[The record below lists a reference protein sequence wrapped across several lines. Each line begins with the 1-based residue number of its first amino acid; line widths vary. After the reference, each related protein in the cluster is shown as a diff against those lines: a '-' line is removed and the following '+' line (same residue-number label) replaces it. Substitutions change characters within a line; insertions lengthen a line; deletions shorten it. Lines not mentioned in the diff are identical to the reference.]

1 MHLSTYTQTLHDLTR
16 WVNYLKITNCILFVL
31 LVIAITT
38 GFFQNKIVLMQIP
51 SSTGASGEI
60 MYEKNGINR
69 SSQRAIILATVSAI
83 SQINPSNYEFEKVFV
98 QNFLAPEVY
107 SSLSVQ
113 IDQQA
118 KKMRDQH
125 ELGSYYFDFKEYLY
139 DPLLDKHFVK
149 GEIHTVNAIKNSTQM
164 WIYELTLRVD
174 NYKPII
180 TSLNAYPGSDFHNS
194 SWLEIH
200 NRDKT

>member
-1 MHLSTYTQTLHDLTR
+1 MQLTTYTQSLHDVTK
-16 WVNYLKITNCILFVL
+16 WVNYLKITNSILFVL
-31 LVIAITT
+31 LVIVTIT
-38 GFFQNKIVLMQIP
+38 GLFQNKIVLMQIP
-51 SSTGASGEI
+51 SSTGSSGEV
-60 MYEKNGINR
+60 MYEKNAINR

-107 SSLSVQ
+107 SSLSIQ

-164 WIYELTLRVD
+164 WIYELSLRVD

-180 TSLNAYPGSDFHNS
+180 TSLSSYPGSDFHNS
-194 SWLEIH
+194 NWLEIH
-200 NRDKT
+200 NRDKS

>member
-1 MHLSTYTQTLHDLTR
+1 MQLTTYTQSLHDVTK
-16 WVNYLKITNCILFVL
+16 WVNYLKITNSILFVL
-31 LVIAITT
+31 LVIVTIM
-38 GFFQNKIVLMQIP
+38 GLFQNKIVLMQIP
-51 SSTGASGEI
+51 SSTGSSGEV
-60 MYEKNGINR
+60 MYEKNAINR

-107 SSLSVQ
+107 SSLSIQ

-164 WIYELTLRVD
+164 WIYELSLRVD

-180 TSLNAYPGSDFHNS
+180 TSLSSYPGSDFHNS
-194 SWLEIH
+194 NWLEIH
-200 NRDKT
+200 NRDKS

>member
-1 MHLSTYTQTLHDLTR
+1 MQLATYTQSLHDVTK
-16 WVNYLKITNCILFVL
+16 WVNYLKITNSILFVL
-31 LVIAITT
+31 LVIVTIT
-38 GFFQNKIVLMQIP
+38 GLFQNKIVLMQIP
-51 SSTGASGEI
+51 SSTGSSGEV
-60 MYEKNGINR
+60 MYEKNAINR

-107 SSLSVQ
+107 SSLSIQ

-164 WIYELTLRVD
+164 WIYELSLRVD

-180 TSLNAYPGSDFHNS
+180 TSLSSYPGSDFHNS
-194 SWLEIH
+194 NWLEIH
-200 NRDKT
+200 NRDKS

>member
-1 MHLSTYTQTLHDLTR
+1 
-16 WVNYLKITNCILFVL
+16 
-31 LVIAITT
+31 
-38 GFFQNKIVLMQIP
+38 MQIP
-51 SSTGASGEI
+51 SSTGSSGEV
-60 MYEKNGINR
+60 MYEKNAINR

-107 SSLSVQ
+107 SSLSIQ

-164 WIYELTLRVD
+164 WIYELSLRVD

-180 TSLNAYPGSDFHNS
+180 TSLSSYPGSDFHNS
-194 SWLEIH
+194 NWLEIH
-200 NRDKT
+200 NRDKS

>member
-1 MHLSTYTQTLHDLTR
+1 MQLTTYTQSLHDVTK
-16 WVNYLKITNCILFVL
+16 WVNYLKITNSILFVV
-31 LVIAITT
+31 LVIVTIM
-38 GFFQNKIVLMQIP
+38 GLFQNKIVLMQIP
-51 SSTGASGEI
+51 SSTGSSGEV
-60 MYEKNGINR
+60 MYEKNAINR

-107 SSLSVQ
+107 SSLSIQ

-164 WIYELTLRVD
+164 WIYELSLRVD

-180 TSLNAYPGSDFHNS
+180 TSLSSYPGSDFHNS
-194 SWLEIH
+194 NWLEIH
-200 NRDKT
+200 NRDKS

>member
-1 MHLSTYTQTLHDLTR
+1 MHLSTYTQTLHDLTK

-60 MYEKNGINR
+60 MYEKNTINR

-139 DPLLDKHFVK
+139 CLL
-149 GEIHTVNAIKNSTQM
+149 
-164 WIYELTLRVD
+164 Y
-174 NYKPII
+174 
-180 TSLNAYPGSDFHNS
+180 TSPSP
-194 SWLEIH
+194 
-200 NRDKT
+200 RDS

>member
-1 MHLSTYTQTLHDLTR
+1 MQLTTYTQSLHDVTK
-16 WVNYLKITNCILFVL
+16 WVNYLKITNSILFLL
-31 LVIAITT
+31 LVIVTIT
-38 GFFQNKIVLMQIP
+38 GLFQNKIVLMQIP
-51 SSTGASGEI
+51 SSTGSSGEV
-60 MYEKNGINR
+60 MYEKNAINR

-107 SSLSVQ
+107 SSLSIQ

-164 WIYELTLRVD
+164 WIYELSLRVD

-180 TSLNAYPGSDFHNS
+180 TSLSSYPGSDFHNS
-194 SWLEIH
+194 NWLEIH
-200 NRDKT
+200 NRDKS

>member
-1 MHLSTYTQTLHDLTR
+1 MQLSTYTQSLHDVTK
-16 WVNYLKITNCILFVL
+16 WVNYLKITNSILFVL
-31 LVIAITT
+31 LVIVTIT
-38 GFFQNKIVLMQIP
+38 GLFQNKIVLMQIP
-51 SSTGASGEI
+51 SSTGSSGEV
-60 MYEKNGINR
+60 MYEKNAINR

-107 SSLSVQ
+107 SSLSIQ

-164 WIYELTLRVD
+164 WIYELSLRVD

-180 TSLNAYPGSDFHNS
+180 TSLSSYPGSDFHNS
-194 SWLEIH
+194 NWLEIH
-200 NRDKT
+200 NRDKS

>member
-1 MHLSTYTQTLHDLTR
+1 MQLTTYTHSLHDVTK
-16 WVNYLKITNCILFVL
+16 WVNYLKITNSILFVL
-31 LVIAITT
+31 LVIVTIT
-38 GFFQNKIVLMQIP
+38 GLFQNKIVLMQIP
-51 SSTGASGEI
+51 SSTGSSGEV
-60 MYEKNGINR
+60 MYEKNAINR

-107 SSLSVQ
+107 SSLSIQ

-164 WIYELTLRVD
+164 WIYELSLRVD

-180 TSLNAYPGSDFHNS
+180 TSLSSYPGSDFHNS
-194 SWLEIH
+194 NWLEIH
-200 NRDKT
+200 NRDKS